1 LRSISALLVVSL
13 SVPLSVAFAIAMAV
27 LLAVPRTAAAMN
39 FARVVTALVLLALVL
54 AVMDV
59 VLVTTTLA
67 GLEQTAVAWTTAAVI
82 AWRRDCD
89 SSDGDT
95 RSHKQHYQ
103 QTYDTA
109 WLHVDPPS
117 LGLDGHNLFPRR
129 GRCNRTNGHGVMTA
143 HKADYLGGFL
153 HSFSR

>member
-1 LRSISALLVVSL
+1 MRSISALLVVAL
-13 SVPLSVAFAIAMAV
+13 SVALSIAIAMAFAFAIAMAV
-27 LLAVPRTAAAMN
+27 LLAVSGTSAAMN

-59 VLVTTTLA
+59 VLVTTPLA
-67 GLEQTAVAWTTAAVI
+67 GLEQTAVAWSSAAVI
-82 AWRRDCD
+82 ARRRDCD

-95 RSHKQHYQ
+95 RSHKHHYQ

-117 LGLDGHNLFPRR
+117 LGLDGHNLF
-129 GRCNRTNGHGVMTA
+129 
-143 HKADYLGGFL
+143 
-153 HSFSR
+153 SR